1 MVVDLVVVS
10 GSKVAEVEVVVTTV
24 VGGKVGD
31 VGRGGDVDGAVMVV
45 EVGIGGEVWEGR
57 EVVEGAVV
65 APVGTVEGVAEVTV
79 VVTVVVC
86 V

>member
-45 EVGIGGEVWEGR
+45 EVGIEGEVWEGR
-57 EVVEGAVV
+57 EGAVV

-79 VVTVVVC
+79 VVTIVVC

>member
-1 MVVDLVVVS
+1 M
-10 GSKVAEVEVVVTTV
+10 
-24 VGGKVGD
+24 
-31 VGRGGDVDGAVMVV
+31 DGAVMVV
-45 EVGIGGEVWEGR
+45 EVGIEGEVWEGR